1 MNIVDRLKDEHRV
14 IQSMLNDLL
23 KGPIEDSERY
33 SRSFIEIMSRLEA
46 HERGEESTIYQE
58 LSTDIQVRPI
68 ALQAMEEHKLIRQL
82 MKDLADVE
90 ITEEVWIPKLVVA
103 NNLISLHV
111 QIEEG
116 NVLELVQQS
125 FDDAKKEE
133 LDKRFVEEEEKLLI
147 ALRR

>member
-14 IQSMLNDLL
+14 MQGMLNDLL
-23 KGPIEDSERY
+23 RGPIEDSENY
-33 SRSFIEIMSRLEA
+33 SRSYIELISRLEA
-46 HERGEESTIYQE
+46 HERGEENTIYRE
-58 LSTDIQVRPI
+58 LSNDLQVRPI
-68 ALQAMEEHKLIRQL
+68 ALQAMEEHKLIRQV

-116 NVLELVQQS
+116 NVLDLVQQS
-125 FDDAKKEE
+125 FDDAQKEE
-133 LDKRFVEEEEKLLI
+133 LDKKFVEEEEKLLV

>member
-1 MNIVDRLKDEHRV
+1 MNIVERLKEEHKV
-14 IQSMLNDLL
+14 IQGMMNDLL
-23 KGPIEDSERY
+23 RGPIEDAESY
-33 SRSFIEIMSRLEA
+33 SKSFIELMSRLEA
-46 HERGEESTIYQE
+46 HERGEENTIYRE
-58 LSTDIQVRPI
+58 LSAELQVRPI
-68 ALQAMEEHKLIRQL
+68 ALQAMEEHKLIRQV

-125 FDDAKKEE
+125 YDDAQKEE
-133 LDKRFVEEEEKLLI
+133 FDKRFVEEEEKLLV